1 MLNLCENCNHT
12 HMYAHMMTVF
22 FNCLPCFSVH
32 PLAHWTE
39 NGGCFECSYS
49 IYLLFPQILLHS
61 LLHTVQNLF
70 FFFMDF
76 SALPIIF
83 TGGVYTTSFIYIL
96 SISVKVFQRRRT
108 NKRGKCRRRRKG
120 GVSAFVTQNNLH
132 SLSK

>member
-70 FFFMDF
+70 FFSWTFLHYPLF
-76 SALPIIF
+76 LLVGYIPLH
-83 TGGVYTTSFIYIL
+83 SFIFWASL
-96 SISVKVFQRRRT
+96 LRFF
-108 NKRGKCRRRRKG
+108 RGGEQIKG
-120 GVSAFVTQNNLH
+120 ENAGGEGREECQHLLLRITFTL
-132 SLSK
+132 